1 MSVSLIVRLNPRSSL
16 NRIKAWE
23 DGRLQVCVTAPP
35 VDGAANKALIDLL
48 SSSLKIR
55 KSDVRIL
62 SGETSRVKRI
72 EIENA
77 DEPEVFSRILAAIER
92 SR

>member
-1 MSVSLIVRLNPRSSL
+1 MSVSLIVHLTPRSSA

-23 DGRLQVCVTAPP
+23 NGRLLVSVTAPP
-35 VDGAANKALIDLL
+35 VDGAANKALTELL
-48 SSSLKIR
+48 SSSLGFR

-62 SGETSRVKRI
+62 SGETSRTKRI
-72 EIENA
+72 SIDHLEEA
-77 DEPEVFSRILAAIER
+77 DVLNRIQEAIER